1 MKRRRRKQKLHRGAC
16 LILGMVACVSVLF
29 LAGRLKNVKEDPITG
44 EEAQTEEAQ
53 IPMDGPPEES
63 AQSPAGETQ
72 AKPQASAAS
81 GEEKPQGLPSTAE
94 GNAEIQTETADWS
107 SYFDGKNGAAV
118 IYDSAKNRCII
129 YNEELANTRRS
140 PCSTF
145 KIVSSLIALE
155 QGVIVPEDSV
165 RAWSGETFWNGDWN
179 RDIGFDDAFRTSCVW
194 YFREVV
200 DDIGEAR
207 MQEALEQ
214 LNYGNCDI
222 SDWEGRQNTNNQ
234 NPALTGFWIES
245 SLKISP
251 KEQTEVLE
259 RIFGEDSIYSEETVN
274 HLKQVMLQPEED
286 GTQAAVYGKTGM
298 GKAQGVTVDAWF
310 AGFAKQAEDNIYFC
324 VYLGETKGEDIS
336 STAAKN
342 IAVSLVMDYCK
353 NR

>member
-16 LILGMVACVSVLF
+16 LILGMVAC
-29 LAGRLKNVKEDPITG
+29 AGALLMAGWVKNMERGSITG
-44 EEAQTEEAQ
+44 EEPQAAQ
-53 IPMDGPPEES
+53 I
-63 AQSPAGETQ
+63 PAGETQ
-72 AKPQASAAS
+72 AKPQALAAS

-251 KEQTEVLE
+251 KEQTEVLA

-286 GTQAAVYGKTGM
+286 GAQAAVYGKTGM

-310 AGFAKQAEDNIYFC
+310 AGFTKQAEDNIYFC
-324 VYLGETKGEDIS
+324 VYLGETEGEDIS

>member
-1 MKRRRRKQKLHRGAC
+1 MKRRRRKQRQRWHRTVC
-16 LILGMVACVSVLF
+16 LILGAAVC
-29 LAGRLKNVKEDPITG
+29 AGALLMAGWVKNMERGSITG
-44 EEAQTEEAQ
+44 EEE
-53 IPMDGPPEES
+53 
-63 AQSPAGETQ
+63 
-72 AKPQASAAS
+72 
-81 GEEKPQGLPSTAE
+81 PQGLPSTAE

-251 KEQTEVLE
+251 KEQTEALE
-259 RIFGEDSIYSEETVN
+259 PIFGEDSIYSEETVN

-286 GTQAAVYGKTGM
+286 GAQAAVYGKTGM

-310 AGFAKQAEDNIYFC
+310 AGFTKQAEDNIYFC

>member
-16 LILGMVACVSVLF
+16 LILGMVACAGVL
-29 LAGRLKNVKEDPITG
+29 LMAGWVKNMERGSITG
-44 EEAQTEEAQ
+44 EEPQAAQ
-53 IPMDGPPEES
+53 IPADESLEGS
-63 AQSPAGETQ
+63 AQFPADETQ
-72 AKPQASAAS
+72 ADPQESPSDSGKDDPQELLPAAVK
-81 GEEKPQGLPSTAE
+81 GEEL
-94 GNAEIQTETADWS
+94 QTETADWS

-259 RIFGEDSIYSEETVN
+259 RIFGEDSVYSEETVN

-286 GTQAAVYGKTGM
+286 GAQAAVYGKTGM

-324 VYLGETKGEDIS
+324 VYLGETEGEDIS